1 LDKITILILLLLTIS
16 IKLFFCDSYCY
27 EILRRKHS
35 KSYIRKHFNVISNRI
50 FYKDFVGDV
59 GLLPLIINYMII
71 CLILFLFV
79 LFLISFFVNVRSLLN
94 NIVIIYGI
102 VFIVYYLIL
111 TFNFVILNKN
121 AKGEKSGI
129 LGRIIVALVFVFLA
143 VMYFVD

>member
-1 LDKITILILLLLTIS
+1 
-16 IKLFFCDSYCY
+16 
-27 EILRRKHS
+27 
-35 KSYIRKHFNVISNRI
+35 
-50 FYKDFVGDV
+50 
-59 GLLPLIINYMII
+59 M
-71 CLILFLFV
+71 